1 VRFTFETYLTETY
14 FVVRYTF
21 EPSRE
26 TCLVAACFVVRP
38 TFETYFTEAYFVV
51 RYTFELSL
59 SEAFSVGTYFAVLH
73 FARASAVSASER

>member
-1 VRFTFETYLTETY
+1 VRFTFETYLTETFFVVRYIFEPSHETCPVAAYVVVRFTFEPYLTETY

-38 TFETYFTEAYFVV
+38 TF
-51 RYTFELSL
+51 
-59 SEAFSVGTYFAVLH
+59 GTCRRRHGV
-73 FARASAVSASER
+73 